1 MLSLKSSSCETRVAV
16 VSFPQRT
23 LSTIELLTVIED
35 KRQDMLDAAQK
46 KRSEGNRLFDCISE
60 EVVTIEPDMRIRYMN
75 QAIPVIAVSSA
86 RPLLTRRLRGSL
98 F

>member
-1 MLSLKSSSCETRVAV
+1 MLRFKSSSCETRVAV

-46 KRSEGNRLFDCISE
+46 KRSEGNLLVDCISE
-60 EVVTIEPDMRIRYMN
+60 EMVTIELDMRIRYMN
-75 QAIPVIAVSSA
+75 RAIPVSSVRA
-86 RPLLTRRLRGSL
+86 PLTRGLRGSL
-98 F
+98 S